1 MPEAATPNQ
10 GEREFETGTDE
21 SFKNANATGG
31 EAHNENQRVTY
42 ANIKR
47 TYDVYQDL
55 DVQAA
60 RQSLVETT
68 RLNQIASQAL
78 QNAVE
83 TANMVGKQAI
93 RHADVAADALW
104 TDELNPVTRG
114 AGSNITAGSVP
125 ANRAIDV
132 SAAGVGV
139 DAQAVAAAV
148 AKQVDATITPVL
160 ATLQQI
166 VQALTTATTA
176 IANVVNQSQ
185 PKTAERF
192 PPNRGGQSAPLF
204 QWRHATD
211 EYSADYPEDLPPGA
225 FSGSGRRA
233 SDPAARPGEQE
244 VGTRARRAQVRL

>member
-1 MPEAATPNQ
+1 MPEVATPNQ
-10 GEREFETGTDE
+10 AEREFETGTDE
-21 SFKNANATGG
+21 SFKNANATGS

-55 DVQAA
+55 DIQAA
-60 RQSLVETT
+60 RQSMVEQT

-114 AGSNITAGSVP
+114 AGSNLTAGAVP
-125 ANRAIDV
+125 ANRATDV
-132 SAAGVGV
+132 SAAGVGA

-166 VQALTTATTA
+166 VQALATATTA
-176 IANVVNQSQ
+176 IGNVVNQAQ
-185 PKTAERF
+185 PKTA
-192 PPNRGGQSAPLF
+192 A
-204 QWRHATD
+204 
-211 EYSADYPEDLPPGA
+211 
-225 FSGSGRRA
+225 
-233 SDPAARPGEQE
+233 
-244 VGTRARRAQVRL
+244 

>member
-21 SFKNANATGG
+21 SFKNANATGS

-55 DVQAA
+55 DIQAA
-60 RQSLVETT
+60 RQSLVEQT

-93 RHADVAADALW
+93 RHSDVAADALW

-114 AGSNITAGSVP
+114 SGANLTAGAVP
-125 ANRAIDV
+125 ANRATDV

-139 DAQAVAAAV
+139 DAQAVAAAL

-176 IANVVNQSQ
+176 IANTVNQAQ
-185 PKTAERF
+185 PKVTA
-192 PPNRGGQSAPLF
+192 
-204 QWRHATD
+204 
-211 EYSADYPEDLPPGA
+211 
-225 FSGSGRRA
+225 
-233 SDPAARPGEQE
+233 
-244 VGTRARRAQVRL
+244 

>member
-10 GEREFETGTDE
+10 AEREFETGTDE

-31 EAHNENQRVTY
+31 AAHNENQRVTY

-60 RQSLVETT
+60 RQSLIETT

-148 AKQVDATITPVL
+148 SERHRSVPVAPPAHRRSATRSRSTPSCSGALSSRLPLSRQAVRPRFRLGPLPVPAPRASWRPL
-160 ATLQQI
+160 ARR
-166 VQALTTATTA
+166 
-176 IANVVNQSQ
+176 
-185 PKTAERF
+185 P
-192 PPNRGGQSAPLF
+192 
-204 QWRHATD
+204 
-211 EYSADYPEDLPPGA
+211 
-225 FSGSGRRA
+225 SGR
-233 SDPAARPGEQE
+233 
-244 VGTRARRAQVRL
+244 TRWWYLLPSRRRSR